1 MKNRLSGAVSLILL
15 LFTLTAYSTY
25 QADTSP
31 APAAPSL
38 VAGSSYAFSSD
49 AALAMSAVQY
59 QKNQAAGFCSLT
71 SGVTNEALTHA
82 LDPDAEVAKPK
93 GISLVMVGDMLM
105 HTKVLESGEQADGSY
120 NFDHLFKYVG
130 EEIAGADLAL
140 VNQETILGGTE
151 LGLSSYPNFNSPYEV
166 GDAEV
171 KAGFD
176 VILQATNHALD
187 KGASGITNDINFW
200 KNNYPDIAYLGINDS
215 QDRKDN
221 YIYTYTK
228 DGITISILNYT
239 FGTNGISVPSDMP
252 YAVDYLNEDKVVSD
266 IQKAH
271 ELSDFVIVCPHWGT
285 EYKFTTDSYQ
295 QKWTKIFLEND
306 VDLVI
311 GAHPHVIEPIEMVT
325 DENDGDQ
332 MLVYY
337 SLGNFV
343 NGTESTTGTLAD
355 RMVGGIAEVNIG
367 YTSDGSVGI
376 TSYDVAPIVCHM
388 GYGADYTV
396 YYLDD
401 YTEDL
406 AAQNRIL
413 DQDPTF
419 SLDYCRQLAQNV
431 WGK

>member
-1 MKNRLSGAVSLILL
+1 M
-15 LFTLTAYSTY
+15 
-25 QADTSP
+25 
-31 APAAPSL
+31 
-38 VAGSSYAFSSD
+38 
-49 AALAMSAVQY
+49 
-59 QKNQAAGFCSLT
+59 
-71 SGVTNEALTHA
+71 
-82 LDPDAEVAKPK
+82 
-93 GISLVMVGDMLM
+93 
-105 HTKVLESGEQADGSY
+105 
-120 NFDHLFKYVG
+120 
-130 EEIAGADLAL
+130 
-140 VNQETILGGTE
+140 
-151 LGLSSYPNFNSPYEV
+151 
-166 GDAEV
+166 
-171 KAGFD
+171 
-176 VILQATNHALD
+176 
-187 KGASGITNDINFW
+187 
-200 KNNYPDIAYLGINDS
+200 
-215 QDRKDN
+215 
-221 YIYTYTK
+221 
-228 DGITISILNYT
+228 
-239 FGTNGISVPSDMP
+239 
-252 YAVDYLNEDKVVSD
+252 SD

-376 TSYDVAPIVCHM
+376 TSYDVTPIICHM
-388 GYGADYTV
+388 GYGTDYTV

-401 YTEDL
+401 YTEEL

-419 SLDYCRQLAQNV
+419 SLDYCKQLVQNV